1 MTQKAAVFEKTYQD
15 YLSLSQLE
23 KLDLSER
30 ASRLGIKMLGDELL
44 IPFFGSVYR
53 VSSGGVISP
62 KEQQAGFAD
71 KGRP

>member
-15 YLSLSQLE
+15 YLSQLE